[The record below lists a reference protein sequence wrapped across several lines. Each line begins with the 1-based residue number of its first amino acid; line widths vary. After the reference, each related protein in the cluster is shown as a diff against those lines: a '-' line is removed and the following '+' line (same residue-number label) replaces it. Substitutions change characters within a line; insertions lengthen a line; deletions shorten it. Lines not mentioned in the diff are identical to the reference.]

1 MDLTNGVSGTD
12 MENMEIGPGG
22 VIILKEKS
30 AEQVQ
35 SDADAAAALAAASGT
50 KTAEELAAEEAAK
63 TPPAK
68 TAEEI
73 AAEEEANKNKTPE
86 QLAAEEAAKTPPAKT
101 AEEITAE
108 AAAAQTPDQIKA
120 QAQKELLESLGIT
133 DLEALKEKLKDPE
146 TPEQIAARQLE
157 YNKKLQLWAIDKGV
171 LTPQDFVEVERVK
184 DSPDHDLVYQSFA
197 SEFQAENL
205 DRKNSSGEAY
215 PVTPEEIEDA
225 FNEYYHT
232 ESDNQSIKAK
242 GVKAIESRANEIRAG
257 VVDKFEQT
265 KLEFNEQEEKRVN
278 VPNFQKFI
286 KTAMDTAIPAEIVLN
301 EGDEDTKV
309 VFSLKDVDRAA
320 IEKELFNNPLFERFH
335 TEGATPELIKEVSE
349 KIQKDY
355 YWANRAKINAE
366 LYEKAVGHGMKKGSA
381 VGAEAPFKSHKT
393 TPIVAVKGLDAEDR
407 KRINA
412 MSPYS

>member
-1 MDLTNGVSGTD
+1 MDLSNSVSGTD
-12 MENMEIGPGG
+12 TENIEIGPGG
-22 VIILKEKS
+22 VIIQKEKS
-30 AEQVQ
+30 AEQQQ
-35 SDADAAAALAAASGT
+35 SDAAAAAGT

-73 AAEEEANKNKTPE
+73 AAEAEANKSKTPE
-86 QLAAEEAAKTPPAKT
+86 QLVAEEAAKAAPAKT

-108 AAAAQTPDQIKA
+108 AAAASNTEALKA

-133 DLEALKEKLKDPE
+133 DLDALKAKLKDPE
-146 TPEQIAARQLE
+146 TPEQVAARQLE
-157 YNKKLQLWAIDKGV
+157 YNKKLQLWAIEKGV
-171 LTPQDFVEVERVK
+171 FTPQDFVEVDRIK
-184 DSPDHDLVYQSFA
+184 DSPDHDLAYESFA
-197 SEFQAENL
+197 SEYLAINK
-205 DRKNSSGEAY
+205 DRKDTDGEAL
-215 PVTPEEIEDA
+215 VVSPEEIEEA
-225 FNEYYHT
+225 FNEYYHI
-232 ESDNQSIKAK
+232 ESDNQALKTKGEKSIA
-242 GVKAIESRANEIRAG
+242 SRANEIRAG
-257 VVDKFEQT
+257 VVDKFEQA
-265 KLEFNEQEEKRVN
+265 KLEFNEQEERRVN

-286 KTAMDTAIPAEIVLN
+286 KTTLDSAIPAEIVLN

-320 IEKELFNNPLFERFH
+320 IEKELMNNPLFERFH

-355 YWANRAKINAE
+355 YWANRSKINAE

-393 TPIVAVKGLDAEDR
+393 TPIVAVKGLDAED
-407 KRINA
+407 KKKLSSMN
-412 MSPYS
+412 PY